1 MLLDVY
7 NGFISALTNGQ
18 PEYTALVLAG
28 LAATYYI
35 IYRTGGRSWAFLYVA
50 LIPFLNWSFGIIPEF
65 KILDPNATFDKGL
78 SLHPM
83 TVVTGLVFVV
93 RDFVQREMKQM
104 VLLCMALA
112 IGWSFFYAWP
122 VIALASGIAFAIS
135 EFFDWL
141 LFTFTKYRLSTR
153 ILLSSAV
160 AAPIDTS
167 IFLYGADLAKQL
179 NAGQALEYGSL
190 FGSISVPLADGNTM
204 HVANWIVFII
214 GKMIGAFVVSG
225 IIRNR
230 EDAGKINPQE
240 A

>member
-1 MLLDVY
+1 MVFIDQNPIVQ
-7 NGFISALTNGQ
+7 GFIHALTNGN
-18 PEYTALVLAG
+18 PENLLIVVLGLTALFYL
-28 LAATYYI
+28 
-35 IYRTGGRSWAFLYVA
+35 IYSLGGRVWAFIYVA

-65 KILDPNATFDKGL
+65 SVMQPNQTFAKGL

-83 TVVTGLVFVV
+83 TMVTGLVFVV
-93 RDFVQREMKQM
+93 RDFVQREMKQK
-104 VLLCMALA
+104 VLVCMGFA

-122 VIALASGIAFAIS
+122 VIALASGIAFAVS

-167 IFLYGADLAKQL
+167 IFLYGADLARQIQL
-179 NAGQALEYGSL
+179 GD
-190 FGSISVPLADGNTM
+190 PPGNTL
-204 HVANWIVFII
+204 HLANWIVFII
-214 GKMIGAFVVSG
+214 GKMVGAVIVSSV
-225 IIRNR
+225 IRQR
-230 EDAGKINPQE
+230 EDAGKISPHE